1 MLSTLIKPPKC
12 LNRIHTYRQIIRPY
26 STDQSSLI
34 PTLNNPVQAYI
45 SQSRDPYLN
54 LSIEHYLFSNAPPG
68 SKILFIYTNRPCVVI
83 GRNQNPWLEVNLSAL
98 KEPKRVLRDASGTDA
113 TGVIDLVR
121 RRSGGGAVFHDE
133 GNVNWSVVVDA
144 HDFTRDRHA
153 GMVVRGLR
161 GLGVYRAR
169 VNERHDIVIDLGKAS
184 RKLEEVRD
192 THVTPY
198 LDEGGNV
205 RSLKVSGS
213 AFRLSRGRAL
223 HHGTALVGSR
233 NVGDI
238 GKVLRSPA
246 RKFIKAK
253 GVESV
258 KSDVENIEIA
268 NAAFEKATLEE
279 FEKLYGGK
287 RYGMALG
294 VLGSEMMEVESVRK
308 GVEELTVGELLCEMV
323 WWFVLT
329 GIVARLALLPDSS
342 LQNHFQ
348 NAVSDGRKGSRT
360 HRRPPR
366 SH

>member
-1 MLSTLIKPPKC
+1 MLPTTIKPPKR
-12 LNRIHTYRQIIRPY
+12 LNLIHTYRQIIRTY
-26 STDQSSLI
+26 STDQSSPI

-54 LSIEHYLFSNAPPG
+54 LSIEHYLFSNTPPG
-68 SKILFIYTNRPCVVI
+68 SKILFIYVNRPCVVI
-83 GRNQNPWLEVNLSAL
+83 GRNQNPWVEVNLSLL
-98 KEPKRVLRDASGTDA
+98 KDPKRVLYDASGTDA

-144 HDFTRDRHA
+144 SDFTRDRHA
-153 GMVVRGLR
+153 EMVVRGLR

-169 VNERHDIVIDLGKAS
+169 VNERHDVVIDLGKAS
-184 RKLEEVRD
+184 RKLEDVKD

-198 LDEGGNV
+198 LDESGNV

-238 GKVLRSPA
+238 GRVLRSPA

-258 KSDVENIEIA
+258 NSDVGNIGIPNET
-268 NAAFEKATLEE
+268 FEKAVLEQ
-279 FEKLYGGK
+279 FEKLYEGK
-287 RYGMALG
+287 RHGMVPGA
-294 VLGSEMMEVESVRK
+294 LGSEMMEVESVRK
-308 GVEELTVGELLCEMV
+308 GVEELAVGG
-323 WWFVLT
+323 FV
-329 GIVARLALLPDSS
+329 
-342 LQNHFQ
+342 
-348 NAVSDGRKGSRT
+348 
-360 HRRPPR
+360 
-366 SH
+366 